1 MSVDVGAHSG
11 GLWNGAAAATAS
23 HGIHGINRYCYY
35 LSPSSYLGSFTR
47 TMINILN
54 ILQGTWMGLLSASG
68 SLARVSGPLFVGWIY
83 REYGTYWTMGL
94 PLLGLVV
101 GLVLMIFAY
110 KRLIPYVQRISEQ
123 QTNSVSADNNRL

>member
-1 MSVDVGAHSG
+1 M
-11 GLWNGAAAATAS
+11 
-23 HGIHGINRYCYY
+23 
-35 LSPSSYLGSFTR
+35 
-47 TMINILN
+47 NIFN
-54 ILQGTWMGLLSASG
+54 VLQGTWMGLLSASG

-110 KRLIPYVQRISEQ
+110 KRLIPYVQRISEH
-123 QTNSVSADNNRL
+123 QTNNVSSDNNRL

>member
-1 MSVDVGAHSG
+1 MYSPFNLSSHIIP
-11 GLWNGAAAATAS
+11 AS
-23 HGIHGINRYCYY
+23 KDYDKYIYV
-35 LSPSSYLGSFTR
+35 
-47 TMINILN
+47 
-54 ILQGTWMGLLSASG
+54 LQGTWMGLLSASG

-110 KRLIPYVQRISEQ
+110 KRLIPYVQRISER
-123 QTNSVSADNNRL
+123 QTNSVSSDNNRL